1 MKVAKFNLVKEL
13 AIVQSVTLD
22 RKRDALENE
31 FRDFQARGN
40 ANYASDRAR
49 FLEIKDL
56 LKAIDNELVEG
67 NIVRSKEQ
75 CVEVGEKPTRYFSQ
89 LESKQQSR
97 NSITELRVT
106 DNSTVTDKAF
116 LKKVLTFMRPC
127 ILLRPPT

>member
-13 AIVQSVTLD
+13 AIVQSVTLSRARD

-40 ANYASDRAR
+40 ANSASDRAR

-67 NIVRSKEQ
+67 SIVRSKEQ
-75 CVEVGEKPTRYFSQ
+75 CVEMGVKPTRYFSQ

-97 NSITELRVT
+97 NSITELRET

-116 LKKVLTFMRPC
+116 LKKS
-127 ILLRPPT
+127 